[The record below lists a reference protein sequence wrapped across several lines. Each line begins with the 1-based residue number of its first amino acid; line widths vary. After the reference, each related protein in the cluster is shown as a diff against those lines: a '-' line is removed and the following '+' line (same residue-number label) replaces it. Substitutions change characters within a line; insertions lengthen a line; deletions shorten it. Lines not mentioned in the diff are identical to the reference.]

1 MARMAFTPKTNTAEA
16 AGSARAFSKTTTK
29 TR

>member
-1 MARMAFTPKTNTAEA
+1 MARMAFTPNTKTAEA
-16 AGSARAFSKTTTK
+16 AGFARARSKTTIK